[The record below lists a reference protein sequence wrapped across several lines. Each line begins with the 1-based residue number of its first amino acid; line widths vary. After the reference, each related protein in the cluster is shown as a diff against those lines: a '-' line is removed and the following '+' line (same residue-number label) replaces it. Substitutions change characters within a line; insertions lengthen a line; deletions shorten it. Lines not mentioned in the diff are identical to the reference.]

1 MKSWNMKILYFDFL
15 YAIIGEV
22 HRDRKEVLT
31 SACQSKISGEFPAI
45 DDLSKLEM
53 YEIMRQPVI
62 RPVKTTTL
70 KKPVMRLRILCCSY
84 SQERLFLYLFSGDK
98 WQFYDANF

>member
-1 MKSWNMKILYFDFL
+1 MKILYFDFL
-15 YAIIGEV
+15 YAIIGGV

-45 DDLSKLEM
+45 DDFSKLEM

-62 RPVKTTTL
+62 RPVKTTIP
-70 KKPVMRLRILCCSY
+70 KQPVMRIKILCCSRF
-84 SQERLFLYLFSGDK
+84 QECMFLYLFTGDD
-98 WQFYDANF
+98 WHFYYANF